1 MTVNDFTIKVDGE
14 DETGWQTL
22 YCNMLLPSIFPQVAE
37 SFSIDMDSIHY
48 LAQGR
53 ICSALTFGNE
63 DGGLFHHTALYFTL
77 MSLHSKLSSRSRCKR
92 LALGVLPN
100 ERRPNKV
107 LHTLLTWEMHL
118 GICLVSRAWVHMCGS
133 VGRACS
139 ETLLDDQPVLSCIP
153 SEWIGILTEQISGG
167 GHLRHACWPI
177 LCVTAEPTDIKGLI

>member
-22 YCNMLLPSIFPQVAE
+22 YCNMLLPRIFPQVAE

-53 ICSALTFGNE
+53 ILSALTFGNE

-107 LHTLLTWEMHL
+107 LHTLLTWELHL
-118 GICLVSRAWVHMCGS
+118 GICLVSRAWVHMAGC
-133 VGRACS
+133 VD
-139 ETLLDDQPVLSCIP
+139 LLGVHVQRP
-153 SEWIGILTEQISGG
+153 
-167 GHLRHACWPI
+167 CWVTS
-177 LCVTAEPTDIKGLI
+177 LC